1 MRNFIT
7 NANRANAIM
16 DSHIN
21 NGFYFGEPVATKW
34 FSVAALK
41 ESDIQGV
48 YQLICDECE
57 KPMRADEAHIL
68 GNADFCRACG
78 DPTENIFAEEN

>member
-21 NGFYFGEPVATKW
+21 NGFYFGEPVPTKW

-41 ESDIQGV
+41 AADIQGV
-48 YQLICDECE
+48 YQLVCDQCE
-57 KPMRADEAHIL
+57 KPIRADFANSY
-68 GNADFCRACG
+68 GNADFCHNCEK
-78 DPTENIFAEEN
+78 PEEN